1 MTASLTRS
9 ERPVVDR
16 RTQRTRAAIQDAF
29 SRMILEGGYEAIT
42 PTALA
47 AAANVGRSTFYE
59 HFANVDEV
67 LAFSVAR
74 ILAPV
79 AASVTR
85 AEPQPGLTGI
95 IQHFWDN
102 RRMARALL
110 AGGGHLVIQRLF
122 TEQIEAGLA
131 ELRSELGVT
140 APRVSPRLA
149 AVHLAAGS
157 LALIGAWLGGQASG
171 SAEDIAGALHAGGYA
186 AARAMS
192 ADKPSKAYDS

>member
-1 MTASLTRS
+1 MTAALTRTD
-9 ERPVVDR
+9 RPATDR
-16 RTQRTRAAIQDAF
+16 RSQRTRAAILDAF
-29 SRMILEGGYEAIT
+29 AQILLSQGYEAIT
-42 PTALA
+42 PTGLA

-79 AASVTR
+79 ATSITQ
-85 AEPQPGLTGI
+85 AEPPPGLTDI

-110 AGGGHLVIQRLF
+110 AGGGHPVIQRLF

-131 ELRSELGVT
+131 ELRARLGVT
-140 APRVSPRLA
+140 APRVSPKLA
-149 AVHLAAGS
+149 ATHLAAGA
-157 LALIGAWLGGQASG
+157 LALIGAWLSGQASG
-171 SAEDIAGALHAGGYA
+171 SADEIAGTLHAGGYA

-192 ADKPSKAYDS
+192 CRAAEAQA